1 MGFSIVVGRNRHYS
15 CSIWVPVS
23 VSSIP
28 LNGTLYTITDQY
40 SAEYLRGAHHIS
52 PECSVYTA
60 LSCLA
65 LCSANSL
72 PWSPLTISSIS
83 STKIV
88 CWALPW
94 FLLPEL
100 CPGNSLQAVSCDSC
114 RTHLTCFLSQTSL
127 AFNSACGAEFSEPL
141 FHTFCL
147 FFSFV
152 LDR

>member
-28 LNGTLYTITDQY
+28 LNGSLYTITDQY

-72 PWSPLTISSIS
+72 PWSPLTLSSIS

-100 CPGNSLQAVSCDSC
+100 CPGNGLKAVSWDSR
-114 RTHLTCFLSQTSL
+114 RTHLFPVSDIAGLQLCLLSRVLRAIVSYIL
-127 AFNSACGAEFSEPL
+127 SVFFRL
-141 FHTFCL
+141 F
-147 FFSFV
+147 
-152 LDR
+152 